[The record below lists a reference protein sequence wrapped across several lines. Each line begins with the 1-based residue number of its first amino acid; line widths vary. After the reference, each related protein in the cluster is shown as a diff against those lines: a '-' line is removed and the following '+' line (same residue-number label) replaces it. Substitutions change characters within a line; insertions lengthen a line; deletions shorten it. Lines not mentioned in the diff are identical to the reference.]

1 MNRETLHTK
10 ALVLVILTPI
20 AIAIVIDLVMI
31 YANDRSYFFTIL
43 LILKIPGFIL
53 ALIYLNNNKSIK

>member
-10 ALVLVILTPI
+10 ALVLVILTP
-20 AIAIVIDLVMI
+20 IAIVIDLVMI